1 MTDCWSVEDIL
12 GNILIQKTMTRDFKR
27 LSKIF
32 NLLITFSNV
41 HQQRVKITIF
51 HGNVDLYQLMQH
63 LQDVLQPKWYQSI
76 AILKRTDLC
85 AGIWR
90 INPSN
95 GDSNFGFNV
104 VLSLVKCMSL
114 KRTWARRPKLS
125 LVLVS
130 QSFSFFPRV

>member
-12 GNILIQKTMTRDFKR
+12 GNIFIQKTMTRDFKR

-32 NLLITFSNV
+32 NLLITFRN
-41 HQQRVKITIF
+41 ITFMII

-63 LQDVLQPKWYQSI
+63 LQDVLLPKWYQSI
-76 AILKRTDLC
+76 AILKGTDLC

-95 GDSNFGFNV
+95 GDSNFGFSV
-104 VLSLVKCMSL
+104 VLSLVMWMSL

-130 QSFSFFPRV
+130 QLFSPFPRVYRLK